1 MDKKAS
7 NLVEQIEVYSM
18 KNFLK
23 IPNYSNYKHNDNNFR
38 QNNSLSISSKNCKPG
53 KVKAASDTLLKRIH
67 KHRAL
72 YIFMLPAIIYVAIFY
87 YGPMYG
93 IQIAFK
99 DYNSAF
105 GIWNSKWVGFKHFK
119 DFFGGYYFGRLI
131 KNTFAISFYSLI
143 DFPIQ
148 IIVALMLNEI
158 RNYKYKKFV
167 QTVLYAPHFIS
178 TVVMVGIVTTML
190 SPSIGVVNHIIELLG
205 YERQYFIIQPA
216 AFRHIYVWS
225 GVWQEMGWGAII
237 YLAALSNVDIQLHE
251 AATIDGSSEIGILL
265 RIFLPLSTP
274 VLAVMVL
281 FYAVAH
287 WNSFF
292 SALMYIN
299 DQDKYPL
306 QIHLRK
312 ILIQYEQNHNI
323 LQDVNQGR
331 DVVAQA
337 VRYATIIVSTVPIL
351 MVYPFLQ
358 KYFVKGVMVG
368 AIKG

>member
-1 MDKKAS
+1 
-7 NLVEQIEVYSM
+7 M

-251 AATIDGSSEIGILL
+251 AATIDGASRMQRIKYINIPTITPTIVIMLILRMGRIATVGYEKAFLLQNDLNIAVSEIISTYVYRRGLVGGQYSFSTAVGLFNNVLNIIMLL
-265 RIFLPLSTP
+265 IANAIS
-274 VLAVMVL
+274 
-281 FYAVAH
+281 
-287 WNSFF
+287 
-292 SALMYIN
+292 
-299 DQDKYPL
+299 
-306 QIHLRK
+306 RK
-312 ILIQYEQNHNI
+312 ISETSL
-323 LQDVNQGR
+323 
-331 DVVAQA
+331 
-337 VRYATIIVSTVPIL
+337 
-351 MVYPFLQ
+351 F
-358 KYFVKGVMVG
+358 
-368 AIKG
+368 